1 MKNNTN
7 ENLIAADPLDQTEI
21 KPVITPKNKWLYPA
35 DALGLLEKGVTVDSR
50 PYVRAIEEKET
61 PVFTIIER

>member
-7 ENLIAADPLDQTEI
+7 ENLMAADALDPTEI
-21 KPVITPKNKWLYPA
+21 KPVITPKNTWLYPA
-35 DALGLLEKGVTVDSR
+35 DDLGLLEKGVTADSR
-50 PYVRAIEEKET
+50 TYVRAIEENEN